1 MIARDQ
7 TFEDIT
13 VCLDGSSF
21 YGCTF
26 RRCKLQLSALL
37 PNFLVGCNFDNCTWE
52 FGGPAANTV
61 AFMTAL
67 YRAVRVISYM
77 GRFGPFVVN
86 KQPVQLLCGLNSS
99 TPSEIDYARGQQQ
112 PYESEGLPQ
121 RRNFK
126 MRHYRLQGVC

>member
-13 VCLDGSSF
+13 VCLDGSPF

-67 YRAVRVISYM
+67 YRA
-77 GRFGPFVVN
+77 G
-86 KQPVQLLCGLNSS
+86 
-99 TPSEIDYARGQQQ
+99 ARDLIHGTFRAIRGEQATS
-112 PYESEGLPQ
+112 PIV
-121 RRNFK
+121 
-126 MRHYRLQGVC
+126 MRP